1 MRHLHGRGYKRI
13 AFIGGTTN
21 RHTRGAARREGY
33 EMAMRQLGLAENRVI
48 SFGTPP
54 ISMKQ
59 GGEAIV
65 RLLEQWPEAEAA
77 ICVSDLSAFGALMA
91 CRRRNWT
98 IPGRIAIAGFGDFE
112 ISGTCYPAIT
122 TVGVHCY
129 DIGNRAGE
137 LLLRAIDGE
146 RHSRPLATE
155 TIITDYEVI
164 QREST

>member
-21 RHTRGAARREGY
+21 RDTRGAARREGY

-91 CRRRNWT
+91 QPPPRNRDNHHRLRSYSVRKYMRSKGNLDLHGAAAVERQVKSTHGLVHRDHRGEQRREVDA
-98 IPGRIAIAGFGDFE
+98 AIIDQL
-112 ISGTCYPAIT
+112 
-122 TVGVHCY
+122 
-129 DIGNRAGE
+129 NRKCK
-137 LLLRAIDGE
+137 LFMK
-146 RHSRPLATE
+146 TE
-155 TIITDYEVI
+155 
-164 QREST
+164 